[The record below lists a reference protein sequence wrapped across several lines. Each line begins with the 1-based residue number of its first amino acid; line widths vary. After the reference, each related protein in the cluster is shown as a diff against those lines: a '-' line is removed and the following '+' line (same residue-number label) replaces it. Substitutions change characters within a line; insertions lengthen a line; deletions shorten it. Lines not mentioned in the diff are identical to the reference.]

1 MNEIALKFLEKAE
14 KAQRASLVSLT
25 HQDLES
31 AASIAYYGLFYTVQ
45 ALLRAEEVPYRR
57 SHSAVIKMYGVEF
70 AKSRLLNPKFH
81 RYLIEA
87 RKREIIADY
96 RLDKKVDEGQ
106 IREMLAWAKEFIKAA
121 ENYLKQAF

>member
-14 KAQRASLVSLT
+14 RAERASTVSLT
-25 HQDLES
+25 RHDLES
-31 AASIAYYGLFYTVQ
+31 AASIAYYGLFYTAQ
-45 ALLRAEEVPYRR
+45 ALLMDREITYRH
-57 SHSAVIKMYGVEF
+57 SHSAVIKMFGIEF
-70 AKSRLLNPKFH
+70 AKSRLLDPKFH

-96 RLDKKVDEGQ
+96 RLDKNISEEQV
-106 IREMLAWAKEFIKAA
+106 REMMTWSKEFIQAA